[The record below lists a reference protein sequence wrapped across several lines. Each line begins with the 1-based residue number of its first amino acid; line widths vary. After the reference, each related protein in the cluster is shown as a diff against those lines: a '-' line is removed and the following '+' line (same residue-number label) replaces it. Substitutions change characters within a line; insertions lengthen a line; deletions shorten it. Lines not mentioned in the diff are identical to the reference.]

1 MCNGANF
8 SSNCHPSSAAGD
20 IDVVEDEDPSREV
33 LPGGFMTVIQIF
45 YALVCIVGLCG
56 NTLVIY
62 VVLR

>member
-8 SSNCHPSSAAGD
+8 SSNCHPSAD
-20 IDVVEDEDPSREV
+20 VEDDGGGGGGGGGEY

-45 YALVCIVGLCG
+45 YTLVCIVGLCG